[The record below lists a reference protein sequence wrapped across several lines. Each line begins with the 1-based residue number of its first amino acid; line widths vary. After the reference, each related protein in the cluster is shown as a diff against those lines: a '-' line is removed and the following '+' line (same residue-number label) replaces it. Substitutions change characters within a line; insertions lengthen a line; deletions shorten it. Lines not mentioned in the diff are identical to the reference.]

1 MLTQIPPDS
10 LKVLTRGRGSGWC
23 RISASGTP
31 VPAPLSDQMATITRV
46 SASPSTEIDYNK
58 IRNMLGLVVTD
69 GEHQYVVVDFKMG
82 CEVYELWCKTR
93 KAVYYTGPNAL
104 HQLFEVISG

>member
-1 MLTQIPPDS
+1 
-10 LKVLTRGRGSGWC
+10 
-23 RISASGTP
+23 
-31 VPAPLSDQMATITRV
+31 MATI
-46 SASPSTEIDYNK
+46 STEIDYNK
-58 IRNMLGLVVTD
+58 IRDMLGLVVTD
-69 GEHQYVVVDFKMG
+69 GHYQYVVVDFKMG